1 MLNMETQEKSIKN
14 IFENGKWY
22 HSVAYKNIKSTGTFD
37 YTQLA
42 SKLNF
47 PMMNGK
53 SVLDV
58 GCSDGFFSKFFIEDL
73 KAIKVTGVDFN
84 NYDGSVA
91 FEVLKSKEED
101 YIEKYESQNDYK
113 ELKDDYHSLG
123 LKTPNKFE
131 LLKKVFDLNMLY
143 SSGSIYDLSNFD
155 SHDVTFCGSLL
166 EHLRDPVTAIEQ
178 LYFKTGDYCIVDISN
193 SLTGIYRLSNSPL
206 IKYTGAGGNFFHHSE
221 KAIALIMQAVG
232 FKKIKTIKRYRIKI
246 QKYNY
251 TIPHAILIGYK

>member
-1 MLNMETQEKSIKN
+1 MLNMETRKSIKN

-73 KAIKVTGVDFN
+73 KAIKVTVVDFN

-123 LKTPNKFE
+123 LKLQIN
-131 LLKKVFDLNMLY
+131 LN
-143 SSGSIYDLSNFD
+143 F
-155 SHDVTFCGSLL
+155 
-166 EHLRDPVTAIEQ
+166 
-178 LYFKTGDYCIVDISN
+178 
-193 SLTGIYRLSNSPL
+193 
-206 IKYTGAGGNFFHHSE
+206 
-221 KAIALIMQAVG
+221 
-232 FKKIKTIKRYRIKI
+232 
-246 QKYNY
+246 
-251 TIPHAILIGYK
+251 